1 MIRFSE
7 CVCKHSGNCH
17 DDMAYPGNCKD
28 YEPKNGLF
36 ETACEITRR
45 RYAKHEQER
54 NEIQAKRMLNIN
66 MIIMSEPFNCVFA
79 IDGEGENDIC
89 ILTDNNNICPY
100 FESPDDS
107 NCLCPL
113 DSGNILIRRTNES
126 NM

>member
-36 ETACEITRR
+36 ETACEITRS
-45 RYAKHEQER
+45 RYAKHEQKR
-54 NEIQAKRMLNIN
+54 LDIQARMTLNIN
-66 MIIMSEPFNCVFA
+66 RIIMSEPFDCIFS
-79 IDGEGENDIC
+79 IDGEGERDIC
-89 ILTDNNNICPY
+89 VLADEENNLCPY
-100 FESPDDS
+100 FDHTHTS

-113 DSGNILIRRTNES
+113 DSGNILIRRTK
-126 NM
+126 